1 MTVKKG
7 FTLLFSCYFLFIQAS
22 TACTGILIKTQ
33 NGAIITGRT
42 LEFGF
47 DLQSNVLVI
56 PKGVELTFLSSAK
69 DKVGYKMTTKYGF
82 VGMNAAGKNV
92 IADGVNEA
100 GLYYGAFYFA
110 GFAVYDKL
118 TPANQSRAVSSEEM
132 GNYILGSFATVDE
145 VKAGLKNITL
155 VGTYLD
161 QIQGE
166 APFHFAVTDRSG
178 KSIVIEYS
186 KDGLNVFDNTVHII
200 TNNPT
205 YDWHLTNLRNYVNLT
220 PENVNGIS
228 LNGQK
233 YTPLSQGSGMLGLP
247 GDASSVSRFVRAAA
261 FVNAALPC
269 KDEEEGIF
277 RAFHILNNFDIPVG
291 LVLQKEA
298 NNPTAKPTAEFTT
311 WTSSV
316 DTRNSIYYYKTY
328 HNPSVKKADLK
339 ELLKE
344 ANGKIMV
351 IEAET
356 PRTYESVSS
365 K

>member
-1 MTVKKG
+1 MTANKT
-7 FTLLFSCYFLFIQAS
+7 FALLFLSFFISIQS
-22 TACTGILIKTQ
+22 SFGCTGILIKCQ

-47 DLQSNVLVI
+47 DLQSNILVI
-56 PKGVELTFLSSAK
+56 PKGIELSFLSSTK
-69 DKVGYKMTTKYGF
+69 DKVGYKMKTKYGF
-82 VGMNAAGKNV
+82 VGMNAVGKNA

-110 GFAVYDKL
+110 GFAVYNKL

-145 VKAGLKNITL
+145 VKAGLKNITI
-155 VGTYLD
+155 VGTYIE
-161 QIQGE
+161 QIRGE
-166 APFHFAVTDRSG
+166 APLHFAVTDKSG

-186 KDGLNVFDNTVHII
+186 KDGLNIFDNTVHVI
-200 TNNPT
+200 TNNPS
-205 YDWHLTNLRNYVNLT
+205 YDWHTMNLRNYVNLT
-220 PENVNGIS
+220 PDNVNGIS
-228 LNGQK
+228 LNGQN

-247 GDASSVSRFVRAAA
+247 GDASSVSRFIRASA
-261 FVNAALPC
+261 FVNAALPS

-277 RAFHILNNFDIPVG
+277 RAFHILNNFDIPIG
-291 LVLQKEA
+291 LVMQKEE
-298 NNPTAKPTAEFTT
+298 TTTLAEFTT

-316 DTRNSIYYYKTY
+316 DTKNSVYYYKTY
-328 HNPSVKKADLK
+328 HNQSAKKADLK

-344 ANGKIMV
+344 ANGKILV
-351 IEAET
+351 IESET
-356 PRTYESVSS
+356 PRTYESVTS